1 MTTTQ
6 ADEAKALETMPSLYG
21 TPNTSAYIRSNE
33 AVAFWYSRNYLTI
46 RSALQ
51 DTADLRT
58 QLAERDAQLT
68 AVCAAGQEVVNRWD
82 SPSWKWDDEHTG
94 HKIHRLRDA
103 ITATRQPTQ
112 DKE

>member
-1 MTTTQ
+1 MS
-6 ADEAKALETMPSLYG
+6 DKALEPKCESGCVHFTG
-21 TPNTSAYIRSNE
+21 GEIRHDKHC
-33 AVAFWYSRNYLTI
+33 AFYPESMTKI
-46 RSALQ
+46 M
-51 DTADLRT
+51 DDLRT

-94 HKIHRLRDA
+94 HKVHRLRDA